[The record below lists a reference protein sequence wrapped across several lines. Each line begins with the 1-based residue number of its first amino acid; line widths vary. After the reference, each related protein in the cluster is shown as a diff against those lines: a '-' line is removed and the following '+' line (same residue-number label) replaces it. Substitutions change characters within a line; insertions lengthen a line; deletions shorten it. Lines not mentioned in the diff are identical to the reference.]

1 MKKIIL
7 AGMAL
12 TVLALACGEEEGVTP
27 NVDYRVVPTSPRAV
41 LVNVETAFNR
51 RDINL
56 LKAMLSPNFVF
67 YFDPD
72 DVGQNPPGGSKYV
85 IPETWPYAEFTGAV
99 TKLYKNA
106 YSVSLTI
113 PTTNVGEPGANETIY
128 NAENINI
135 KLLVMVDEING
146 YIANAGYCNFEFER
160 YESPGGKKFW
170 RLTKWWDNTNWSRDA
185 NPGVAPTSLGKILAL
200 YKLPF

>member
-1 MKKIIL
+1 MKKIII
-7 AGMAL
+7 AGIAL
-12 TVLALACGEEEGVTP
+12 TLLGLACGEEDLTDPTP
-27 NVDYRVVPTSPRAV
+27 VNTPAVV
-41 LVNVETAFNR
+41 LKNVELSFNER
-51 RDINL
+51 NITY
-56 LKAMLSPNFVF
+56 LKESLSDDFVF

-160 YESPGGKKFW
+160 YDGSGGKKFW
-170 RLTKWWDNTNWSRDA
+170 RVSRWWDRTYVEP
-185 NPGVAPTSLGKILAL
+185 PGDREIEET
-200 YKLPF
+200 